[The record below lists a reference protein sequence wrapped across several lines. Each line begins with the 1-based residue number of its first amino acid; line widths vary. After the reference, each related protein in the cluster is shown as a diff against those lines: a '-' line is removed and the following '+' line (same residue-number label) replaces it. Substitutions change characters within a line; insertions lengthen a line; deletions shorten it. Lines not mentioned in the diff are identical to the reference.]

1 MNLILVYSLYS
12 MNLIF
17 SVQFVFNEPY
27 FSVQFVFN
35 EPDAAKYV
43 WKICVLQHTFFK
55 MHQV

>member
-12 MNLIF
+12 INLI
-17 SVQFVFNEPY
+17 